1 MNEENHKDIM
11 LTELDYLVADP
22 HIQMMKAAV
31 PYMQPPQQRIITMI
45 IKLQELNRTMALFR
59 GGDVAAM
66 GLSSSGSAKAS
77 PVEMLQAMKPFAG
90 PKERELIE
98 MLENFQIMMQ
108 AMQTQP

>member
-1 MNEENHKDIM
+1 MNEENGKEIR

-22 HIQMMKAAV
+22 HIQMMKAAI
-31 PYMQPPQQRIITMI
+31 PYMQPPQQRIFSMI

-66 GLSSSGSAKAS
+66 GLSAPGSSNAS

-90 PKERELIE
+90 PKERDMIE
-98 MLENFQIMMQ
+98 MLENLQIMIQ
-108 AMQTQP
+108 AMQSQT

>member
-1 MNEENHKDIM
+1 MNDENQKEIL

-31 PYMQPPQQRIITMI
+31 PYMQPPQQRIAALMI
-45 IKLQELNRTMALFR
+45 RLQEMNRTMALFR

-66 GLSSSGSAKAS
+66 GLSPSGNAKAS

-90 PKERELIE
+90 PKEREFIE
-98 MLENFQIMMQ
+98 MLENLQIMMQ
-108 AMQTQP
+108 AMQTQT

>member
-1 MNEENHKDIM
+1 MNDEPNKDIH

-31 PYMQPPQQRIITMI
+31 PYMPPPQQRIISMMI
-45 IKLQELNRTMALFR
+45 RLQELNRTMALFR

-66 GLSSSGSAKAS
+66 GLSPAGAKAS

-90 PKERELIE
+90 AKERELIE

-108 AMQTQP
+108 AMQ